1 MESARTWSPTREARL
16 RRSACHG
23 QHTSVGIDIGTR
35 ETPSL
40 RCSKRALD
48 LALEFVADRNT
59 GARFEQPALQRYL
72 FETGE
77 YKEGTAQGY
86 ASGALLFLR
95 EEGFVRRISGGPGEG
110 IQTWE
115 VL

>member
-1 MESARTWSPTREARL
+1 MDQRTWSPTRDARL
-16 RRSACHG
+16 RRANHG
-23 QHTSVGIDIGTR
+23 CHTSVGIDIGER

-48 LALEFVADRNT
+48 LALEFVAERDT

-72 FETGE
+72 FEIGE
-77 YKEGTAQGY
+77 YREGTAQGY

-95 EEGFVRRISGGPGEG
+95 EEGFVRRLSGGPGEG
-110 IQTWE
+110 IQSWE